1 MSRFFNTAGPI
12 KKEKH
17 YNIDPLSRIDINEIL
32 SLIEQEKYFVL
43 HAPRQTGKTS
53 YLHALRDYLYK
64 QGQYKSLHINIETAQ
79 AARENVRE
87 GIGTVLRILANEL
100 FIYLKDSFLK
110 DRWKQIFEDSAEFY
124 ALQDAL
130 MQWCQA
136 SETPIVLLID
146 EVDSLVGDT
155 LISLLRQLRSG
166 YEKRP
171 RLFPQSI
178 ILCGVRDVRDYRIYS
193 DREKTPITG
202 GSAFNIKAKSLRMG
216 NFSPDEIKRL
226 YEEHTRETGQRFNN
240 DVFSLVWDLT
250 EGQPWLV
257 NALAYETCFEMK
269 EGRDREKDI
278 SPDIVIQA
286 KENLILRRETHIHQL
301 LDKLKEDRV
310 KHVIEPILV
319 GSRQPEKIT
328 DEDIDYVVDLGLI
341 QKKPYLRIANRI
353 YQEIIPRQLT
363 YSTELTMTQEA
374 SWYTKED
381 GSLDMDKLLR
391 AFQDFFRKH
400 FESWVDGFNYAE
412 AGPQLLLQ
420 AFLQRIVNSGGRVE
434 REYGLGRQRTDLL
447 LIWPYQNSECIQQV
461 VVELKLRYG
470 RLEKTIEKGL
480 EQTWQ
485 YMDKWGTD
493 EGYLLIFD
501 RSKKASWK
509 EKIFKKEKTFKGTGI
524 TVYGM

>member
-12 KKEKH
+12 VLEDH
-17 YNIDPLSRIDINEIL
+17 YYINPLSRFDLDEIL
-32 SLIEQEKYFVL
+32 SLIDQKKYFVL

-53 YLHALRDYLYK
+53 YLHALRDYLNK

-87 GIGTVLRILANEL
+87 GIRTVLTILANEA
-100 FIYLKDSFLK
+100 FIFLGDSFLEDK
-110 DRWKQIFEDSAEFY
+110 WEEIFNKRGELY
-124 ALQDAL
+124 ALQYAL

-136 SETPIVLLID
+136 SETPVVLFID

-171 RLFPQSI
+171 RMFPQSI

-216 NFSPDEIKRL
+216 NFSLDEIKRL
-226 YEEHTRETGQRFNN
+226 YEEHTRETGQKFNN
-240 DVFSLVWDLT
+240 DIFPLVWDLT

-269 EGRDREKDI
+269 EGRNREKDI
-278 SPDIVIQA
+278 SPDIIFQA
-286 KENLILRRETHIHQL
+286 KENLILRRETHTHQL
-301 LDKLKEDRV
+301 ADKLKEDRV

-319 GSRQPEKIT
+319 GSKEPEKIT

-341 QKKPYLRIANRI
+341 QKKPYLRIANKI

-374 SWYTKED
+374 SWYVKSD
-381 GSLDMDKLLR
+381 GSLDMHKLLS
-391 AFQDFFRKH
+391 AFQEFFRRH

-420 AFLQRIVNSGGRVE
+420 AYLQRIVNSGGRVE
-434 REYGLGRQRTDLL
+434 REYGLGLQRTDLL
-447 LIWPYQNSECIQQV
+447 LIWPYKNEECIQQV

-470 RLEKTIEKGL
+470 SLEKTIKNGL

-485 YMDKWGTD
+485 YMDKCGTD
-493 EGYLLIFD
+493 EGYLLVFD

-509 EKIFKKEKTFKGTGI
+509 EKIFKKEKTFKGTKI